1 MLALAPDSKGF
12 GFAVLESPKNL
23 IDYGAKKVKG
33 DKIGGVTEVSCRV
46 VVCQNPATIDGFNC
60 NGSVAVDDAT
70 CSHEW
75 NCLSPR
81 VRQLSQEISIF
92 ALCQKVKVRNVSRI
106 RIIKRLSLSARCT
119 KHQIA
124 SRIAKE
130 LPELASR
137 LPSSRMPWM
146 SEDERMSIFDAVAL
160 ALTLMGNSRKEQD
173 ESLGCETI
181 QQAKAG

>member
-33 DKIGGVTEVSCRV
+33 DKTSASLIKINNLIDHYQPDV
-46 VVCQNPATIDGFNC
+46 VVLRDFTRD
-60 NGSVAVDDAT
+60 VT
-70 CSHEW
+70 RH
-75 NCLSPR
+75 SPR